1 MINMTT
7 ETTAITRARRL
18 RNALLLSMVH
28 VHRDT
33 WRTLDKELFL
43 RGGSIVVGIDVNDIN
58 AREPAALYLVSDE
71 GPYYLGEEAL
81 IIARLRQA
89 MKVCSVLQR
98 IDQLDWQPLKDA
110 LGGEE
115 DGL

>member
-1 MINMTT
+1 
-7 ETTAITRARRL
+7 
-18 RNALLLSMVH
+18 
-28 VHRDT
+28 
-33 WRTLDKELFL
+33 
-43 RGGSIVVGIDVNDIN
+43 
-58 AREPAALYLVSDE
+58 
-71 GPYYLGEEAL
+71 LGEEAL

-110 LGGEE
+110 LGGEA